1 MAREILAYLSLFE
14 GRITLTE
21 ILNMDYSLLMEM
33 VKIKNAEVEQ
43 RNKEMKAQ
51 RENMENM
58 TKKSG
63 KFK

>member
-1 MAREILAYLSLFE
+1 
-14 GRITLTE
+14 
-21 ILNMDYSLLMEM
+21 MDYSLLMEM

-58 TKKSG
+58 TKKTG